1 MNGNWI
7 RRATVAPMGDTRSK
21 TASVL
26 AVRRS
31 LRERR
36 VEPVPRL
43 PDLASYLPCF
53 SSARSTRSAE
63 GMLVL

>member
-1 MNGNWI
+1 
-7 RRATVAPMGDTRSK
+7 MGDTRSK